1 MSPFRMARLHNG
13 VEVFIMKKV
22 EEGRRLRIF
31 VGENHRYKG
40 KPLFEAIIQ
49 KAREQGLAGAT
60 ILKGVESFG
69 RHHKIHTTK
78 VLRLA
83 EDMPMVI
90 EIVDSPDKV
99 DAFLPCLDEMMEEGI
114 VTVSDVKII
123 RYSP

>member
-1 MSPFRMARLHNG
+1 MAWLYNG
-13 VEVFIMKKV
+13 VEVAVKKV
-22 EEGRRLRIF
+22 EEGKRLRIF

-40 KPLFEAIIQ
+40 VPLFEAIIQ
-49 KAREQGLAGAT
+49 KAREQGLAGTT

-69 RHHKIHTTK
+69 SHHKIHTSK

-90 EIVDSPDKV
+90 EIVDTPEKI
-99 DAFLPCLDEMMEEGI
+99 DAFLPSLDEMMEEGT
-114 VTVSDVKII
+114 VTISDVKMI